1 MSLVTR
7 LISSLVLLSALCSGA
22 VVQNDLPTP
31 LFDGRA
37 DVDSFDDFG
46 SGAATCTP
54 SNVSFVEDPA
64 SSGLYAADFNGTT
77 SVIDCGTGLDGLALG
92 GTWLGYIQ
100 PDTSGEGGAGNVYH
114 KATDASNR
122 SWALLVGNTGTACA
136 TNNCYQWQNV
146 STPGNVG
153 HPHSTPGASV
163 VLAGAYQHVAF
174 SVVCTGT
181 TVQSCDAGT
190 RAYLDGFP
198 VTTTH
203 IANSG
208 DARTADSS
216 DSFLIGNRPAN
227 DRTFDGKIKRTVVF
241 SQALNALQI
250 EASYYRTLALDTP
263 EVAEDFALLPCNN
276 EVAWTAAGYESS
288 PFDLNGDT
296 AMIGDFCDPF
306 GEGERPTE
314 RTETAV
320 P

>member
-1 MSLVTR
+1 MLQAIR
-7 LISSLVLLSALCSGA
+7 LISSLLICSWLCSG
-22 VVQNDLPTP
+22 VVIQNDLPVP

-46 SGAATCTP
+46 SEGATCTP
-54 SNVSFVEDPA
+54 SNVTFVEDPP
-64 SSGLYAADFNGTT
+64 SSGLYAAEFNGTT
-77 SVIDCGTGLDGLALG
+77 SVIDCGTGLDGLHSG
-92 GTWLGYIQ
+92 GTWLGYVS
-100 PDTSGEGGAGNVYH
+100 PDTTGENGAGNIYH
-114 KATDASNR
+114 KATDSSNR
-122 SWALLVGNTGTACA
+122 SWAAIIAGAATGCSSG
-136 TNNCYQWQNV
+136 NCYAWQNV
-146 STPGNVG
+146 STTNVG
-153 HPHSTPGASV
+153 HPHGTPAGSI

-174 SVVCTGT
+174 SVVCSST

-190 RAYLDGFP
+190 TTYIDGFL
-198 VTTTH
+198 VATTH
-203 IANSG
+203 AASTGTI
-208 DARTADSS
+208 RTADTG
-216 DSFLIGNRPAN
+216 DSFLIGNRPAG

-241 SQALNALQI
+241 SQALNKFQI

-263 EVAEDFALLPCNN
+263 EVAEDFSLLPCDN
-276 EVAWTAAGYESS
+276 EAAWAAAGYDTP